1 MRYLVTGREAARIDQ
16 YTIEE
21 IGVPQLVLMERA
33 ALSVAEQ
40 AERVM
45 AGKRSDKIPDKKR
58 GWILVAAEGGNNG
71 GDGVAAARILT
82 LRGYNVRLW
91 LLNGIS
97 HPTAAYLKQV
107 ELAEKA
113 GVLFDE
119 YKLPD
124 MHGEEPEPPAVVI
137 DAIFG
142 AGLNRELRGIQ
153 QEAVKW
159 INTVR
164 NETENTVISLDI
176 PTGISSE
183 TGEVLGEEAVYADI
197 TVTFGYEKV
206 GMLFA
211 KDHCGRVEI
220 SEIGFYPCKDAE
232 LFEAYDMK
240 DLHRLPVR
248 PWNGNKGTFGNVLVI
263 AGSEDIYGAAYLA
276 SAAAYRTGCGLLRIL
291 THERNRQMLQQK
303 LPEAILMTW
312 GGDDG
317 SRQMLQQPETIKMAY
332 VGDDGA
338 GGNPMAEGQSG
349 FKWADAI
356 AHASVI
362 IIGPG
367 LGRDDMAHFLV
378 EYTLRKAL
386 CPVVIDADG
395 INILAEH
402 SELLTETAGKRPVI
416 LTPHMLEMA
425 RLTQRSQHPA
435 REAVAELKRC
445 RVEIAQNTARELGA
459 ILVLKDACTFVTD
472 GKGGYFNT
480 SGNSAMAKGGS
491 GDVLTGVIAG
501 LIAQGMKAAEA
512 AKLGVFIHGMAGD
525 AARDRLG
532 EHSVLAGDLLDE
544 IPSVLK

>member
-1 MRYLVTGREAARIDQ
+1 
-16 YTIEE
+16 
-21 IGVPQLVLMERA
+21 MERA

-119 YKLPD
+119 SKLPE

-164 NETENTVISLDI
+164 NETENTVISVDI

-276 SAAAYRTGCGLLRIL
+276 SAAAGLKGR
-291 THERNRQMLQQK
+291 RKDSGRRGRQFSCRHK
-303 LPEAILMTW
+303 
-312 GGDDG
+312 
-317 SRQMLQQPETIKMAY
+317 
-332 VGDDGA
+332 
-338 GGNPMAEGQSG
+338 N
-349 FKWADAI
+349 
-356 AHASVI
+356 
-362 IIGPG
+362 
-367 LGRDDMAHFLV
+367 
-378 EYTLRKAL
+378 
-386 CPVVIDADG
+386 
-395 INILAEH
+395 
-402 SELLTETAGKRPVI
+402 
-416 LTPHMLEMA
+416 
-425 RLTQRSQHPA
+425 HPFCSY
-435 REAVAELKRC
+435 K
-445 RVEIAQNTARELGA
+445 
-459 ILVLKDACTFVTD
+459 
-472 GKGGYFNT
+472 
-480 SGNSAMAKGGS
+480 
-491 GDVLTGVIAG
+491 
-501 LIAQGMKAAEA
+501 
-512 AKLGVFIHGMAGD
+512 
-525 AARDRLG
+525 
-532 EHSVLAGDLLDE
+532 
-544 IPSVLK
+544 